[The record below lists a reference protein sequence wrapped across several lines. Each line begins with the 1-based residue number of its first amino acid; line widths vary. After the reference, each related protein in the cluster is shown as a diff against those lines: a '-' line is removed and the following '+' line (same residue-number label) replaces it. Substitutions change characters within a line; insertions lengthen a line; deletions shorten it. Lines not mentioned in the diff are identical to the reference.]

1 MYKQGI
7 TIRTMNGTRAV
18 RTGDDAKAWLARVNA
33 IHKRAR
39 AALIAHGATADD
51 LDDYLET
58 GMTRTARLASAWQ
71 RFSES
76 LTDAQWAAIRPAA
89 CGVNPWQG
97 TVADLFDGC
106 RVSDGSVR
114 CFDEAVPLAE
124 VLWPA

>member
-1 MYKQGI
+1 MYQQAI
-7 TIRTMNGTRAV
+7 TIRTMNGTRKHREGAELQ
-18 RTGDDAKAWLARVNA
+18 AHLARVNA

-76 LTDAQWAAIRPAA
+76 LTDAQWAAIRPASRGGDA
-89 CGVNPWQG
+89 WQG

-106 RVSDGSVR
+106 RVSGGSVR
-114 CFDEAVPLAE
+114 CLDEAVPLAE